1 MYDMAVVGG
10 GPGGYVAAIRAAQ
23 LGMRTILVEREPAL
37 GGICLNWGCIP
48 SKALLRNAEVLRLV
62 QDSQRFGITTAEVRA
77 DYAAAVDRS
86 RAVVDRTTKG
96 VAFLMRKNGIEVRRA
111 HARLRSE
118 QVLQCDDGGDDIRA
132 QQIILA
138 TGARARSIPGVDVDG
153 RRVLTSREM
162 LEVKEI
168 PRRAV
173 IIGGGA
179 IGCEFAYVLRAY
191 GGEVSVVEML
201 PTLLPQ
207 EDEEVSR
214 ELEKAFDRQGIAR
227 RTGAGVAGVE
237 VGESG
242 ARVHLAGGEALDCD
256 LVLVAVGVQPNVE
269 ELGLEDAGVST
280 AKQGITVDARMQTTL
295 PGVYAIGDCI
305 GPPLLAHVAS
315 AEGVVAAEAAAGR
328 DPQPL
333 DPVQMPRCTYCVPQV
348 ASVGYTEKQA
358 RDRGVEV
365 KVGKF
370 PFSASARAH
379 AAGDAT
385 GFVKV
390 VVDGASGRIL
400 GTHMIGAEVT
410 ELLPEMVMAPALDV
424 RADQFERFVHAH
436 PTLSEAVKHATMAAV
451 GLAIDI

>member
-1 MYDMAVVGG
+1 MYDLAVVGG

-23 LGMRTILVEREPAL
+23 LGMQAILVEKEPTL
-37 GGICLNWGCIP
+37 GGVCLNWGCIP
-48 SKALLRNAEVLRLV
+48 SKSLLRNAEVLRLV
-62 QDSQRFGITTAEVRA
+62 HDLERFGISTGEVRA
-77 DYAAAVDRS
+77 DYGVAVDRS

-96 VAFLMRKNGIEVRRA
+96 VAFLMRKNGIQVRRA
-111 HARLRSE
+111 RASLRSE
-118 QVLQCDDGGDDIRA
+118 QVLRCDDGGDDVRA

-138 TGARARSIPGVDVDG
+138 TGARARSIPGVTVDG
-153 RRVLTSREM
+153 RRVITSREM
-162 LEVKEI
+162 LEVREI
-168 PRRAV
+168 PGRAV

-179 IGCEFAYVLRAY
+179 IGCEFAYVLAAY
-191 GGEVSVVEML
+191 GSEVTVVEML

-207 EDEEVSR
+207 EDEEVCR
-214 ELEKAFDRQGIAR
+214 ELERAFDRQRIAR
-227 RTGAGVAGVE
+227 RTGAGVDGVDAGE
-237 VGESG
+237 RG
-242 ARVHLAGGEALDCD
+242 ATVHLQGGEALDCD

-269 ELGLEDAGVST
+269 DMDLEEAGVAT
-280 AKQGITVDARMQTTL
+280 QKQGIMVDAQMRTSV
-295 PGVYAIGDCI
+295 PGVYAIGDCV

-328 DPQPL
+328 EPAPL

-358 RDRGVEV
+358 RDRGVDV

-379 AAGDAT
+379 ASGDAT

-390 VVDGASGRIL
+390 IVDGTSGSIL
-400 GTHMIGAEVT
+400 GTHMIGPEVT
-410 ELLPEMVMAPALDV
+410 ELLPEMVMAPALG
-424 RADQFERFVHAH
+424 ATAEQFERFVHAH
-436 PTLSEAVKHATMAAV
+436 PTLSEAVKHAAMAAV

>member
-10 GPGGYVAAIRAAQ
+10 GPAGYVAAIRAAQ
-23 LGMRTILVEREPAL
+23 LGMKTVLVEKEATL
-37 GGICLNWGCIP
+37 GGVCLNWGCIP
-48 SKALLRNAEVLRLV
+48 SKSLLRNAEVLRLV
-62 QDSQRFGITTAEVRA
+62 GDAQRFGISVGEVRA
-77 DYAAAVDRS
+77 DYGAAVDRS

-111 HARLRSE
+111 RATLRSE
-118 QVLQCDDGGDDIRA
+118 QVLRCDDGGDDVHA

-138 TGARARSIPGVDVDG
+138 TGARARSLPGVAVDG

-162 LEVKEI
+162 LELREI

-179 IGCEFAYVLRAY
+179 IGCEFADVLAAY
-191 GGEVSVVEML
+191 GSAVTVVEML
-201 PTLLPQ
+201 PRLLPQ
-207 EDEEVSR
+207 EDDEVSR
-214 ELEKAFDRQGIAR
+214 ELERAFERRGIQR
-227 RTGAGVAGVE
+227 RTGAGVEGVE
-237 VGESG
+237 VAERGAAVALQGGES
-242 ARVHLAGGEALDCD
+242 LECD

-269 ELGLEDAGVST
+269 DMGLEDAGV
-280 AKQGITVDARMQTTL
+280 AVERQGIRVDARMQTSV
-295 PGVYAIGDCI
+295 PGVYAIGDCT
-305 GPPLLAHVAS
+305 GPPLLAHVGS
-315 AEGVVAAEAAAGR
+315 AEGVVAAEVAAGLKTG
-328 DPQPL
+328 PL
-333 DPVQMPRCTYCVPQV
+333 DYVQMPRCTYCAPQV

-358 RDRGVEV
+358 AERGVDV

-370 PFSASARAH
+370 PFTASARAH
-379 AAGDAT
+379 AAGEAG

-390 VVDGASGRIL
+390 VVDGGSGAIL

-410 ELLPEMVMAPALDV
+410 ELLPEMVMAPALGV
-424 RADQFERFVHAH
+424 TADRFERFVHAH

>member
-1 MYDMAVVGG
+1 
-10 GPGGYVAAIRAAQ
+10 VAAIRAAQ
-23 LGMRTILVEREPAL
+23 LGMKTVVVEKDSTL
-37 GGICLNWGCIP
+37 GGVCLNWGCIP

-62 QDSQRFGITTAEVRA
+62 NDAQRFGINVGQVSA

-86 RAVVDRTTKG
+86 RSVVERTTKG
-96 VAFLMRKNGIEVRRA
+96 VAYLMRKNGIDVRQARA
-111 HARLRSE
+111 ALRSE
-118 QVLQCDDGGDDIRA
+118 QVLRCDDGGDDIRA

-138 TGARARSIPGVDVDG
+138 TGARARSIPGVKVDG
-153 RRVLTSREM
+153 KRVLTSREM
-162 LEVKEI
+162 LELREI

-179 IGCEFAYVLRAY
+179 IGCEFADVLASY
-191 GGEVSVVEML
+191 GGEVTVVEML
-201 PTLLPQ
+201 PRLLPQ

-214 ELEKAFDRQGIAR
+214 ELEKAFERRRIQR
-227 RTGAGVAGVE
+227 RTGVGVE
-237 VGESG
+237 GVEMASGG
-242 ARVHLAGGEALDCD
+242 ARVHLQGGEALESD

-269 ELGLEDAGVST
+269 ELGLEEVGVAT
-280 AKQGITVDARMQTTL
+280 ARQGIVVDGRMQTSV
-295 PGVYAIGDCI
+295 PGVYAVGDCI

-328 DPQPL
+328 EPEPL
-333 DPVQMPRCTYCVPQV
+333 DEVQMPRCTYCTPQV

-358 RDRGVEV
+358 RDRGVDV

-379 AAGDAT
+379 ASGDAT

-390 VVDGASGRIL
+390 VVDGAGGAIL

-410 ELLPEMVMAPALDV
+410 ELLPEMVMAPALGV
-424 RADQFERFVHAH
+424 GADQFERFVHAH

>member
-1 MYDMAVVGG
+1 MYDIAVVGG
-10 GPGGYVAAIRAAQ
+10 GPAGYVAAIRAAQ
-23 LGMRTILVEREPAL
+23 LGMTTVLVEQEATL
-37 GGICLNWGCIP
+37 GGVCLNWGCIP
-48 SKALLRNAEVLRLV
+48 SKSLLRNAEVLRLV
-62 QDSQRFGITTAEVRA
+62 ADAQRFGISVGEVRA
-77 DYAAAVDRS
+77 DYGAAVDRS

-111 HARLRSE
+111 RATLRSE
-118 QVLQCDDGGDDIRA
+118 QVLRCDDGGDDVHA

-138 TGARARSIPGVDVDG
+138 TGARARSIPNVHVDG

-162 LEVKEI
+162 LELREI
-168 PRRAV
+168 PRRAA

-179 IGCEFAYVLRAY
+179 IGCEFADVLASY
-191 GGEVSVVEML
+191 GSAVTVVEML
-201 PTLLPQ
+201 PRLLPQ

-214 ELEKAFDRQGIAR
+214 ELERAFERRGIQR
-227 RTGAGVAGVE
+227 RTGVGVEGVE
-237 VGESG
+237 VAEHGALVSLQGGES
-242 ARVHLAGGEALDCD
+242 LECD

-269 ELGLEDAGVST
+269 DLGLEDAGV
-280 AKQGITVDARMQTTL
+280 AVERQGIRVDARMQTSV

-305 GPPLLAHVAS
+305 GPPLLAHVGS

-328 DPQPL
+328 DTEPL
-333 DPVQMPRCTYCVPQV
+333 DYVQMPRCTYCAPQV

-358 RDRGVEV
+358 AERGVEV

-370 PFSASARAH
+370 PFTASARAH
-379 AAGDAT
+379 ASGEAG

-390 VVDGASGRIL
+390 VVDGGSGAIL

-410 ELLPEMVMAPALDV
+410 ELLPEMVMAPALGV
-424 RADQFERFVHAH
+424 TADQFERFVHAH

>member
-1 MYDMAVVGG
+1 MYDLAVVGG

-23 LGMRTILVEREPAL
+23 LGMRTVLVEMEPTL

-48 SKALLRNAEVLRLV
+48 SKSLLRNAEVLRLV
-62 QDSQRFGITTAEVRA
+62 GESQRFGISVGEVRA
-77 DYAAAVDRS
+77 DYGAAVDRS

-96 VAFLMRKNGIEVRRA
+96 VAFLMRKNVIEVRRA
-111 HARLRSE
+111 RARLRSD
-118 QVLQCDDGGDDIRA
+118 QVLQCDDGGEDVNA

-138 TGARARSIPGVDVDG
+138 TGARARSIPGVELDG
-153 RRVLTSREM
+153 RRVITSREM
-162 LEVKEI
+162 LEVRDI
-168 PRRAV
+168 PPRAV

-179 IGCEFAYVLRAY
+179 IGCEFAYVLAAY
-191 GGEVSVVEML
+191 GGAVTVVEML
-201 PTLLPQ
+201 PRLLPQ

-214 ELEKAFDRQGIAR
+214 ELEKAFDRQGIQR
-227 RTGAGVAGVE
+227 RTSTGVEGVETGERGVA
-237 VGESG
+237 
-242 ARVHLAGGEALDCD
+242 VHLQGGEKLECD

-269 ELGLEDAGVST
+269 DLGLDEVGVAVT
-280 AKQGITVDARMQTTL
+280 RQGIKVDERMRTSV

-328 DPQPL
+328 DPEPL
-333 DPVQMPRCTYCVPQV
+333 DDVQMPRCTYCVPQV
-348 ASVGYTEKQA
+348 ASVGYTEQQA
-358 RDRGVEV
+358 RERGVEV

-390 VVDGASGRIL
+390 VVDGGSGRIL

>member
-1 MYDMAVVGG
+1 MYDLAVVGG

-23 LGMRTILVEREPAL
+23 LGMKTILVEKEPAL

-62 QDSQRFGITTAEVRA
+62 HDAQRFGIATGEVRA

-86 RAVVDRTTKG
+86 RQVVDRTTKG
-96 VAFLMRKNGIEVRRA
+96 VAFLMRKNGIDVRRA
-111 HARLRSE
+111 RATLRSE
-118 QVLQCDDGGDDIRA
+118 QVLQCDDGGDDVRA

-138 TGARARSIPGVDVDG
+138 TGARARGIPGVRFDG
-153 RRVLTSREM
+153 RRVITSREM
-162 LEVKEI
+162 LEVREV

-179 IGCEFAYVLRAY
+179 IGCEFADVLAAY
-191 GGEVSVVEML
+191 GCQVTVVEML
-201 PTLLPQ
+201 PHLLPQ

-214 ELEKAFDRQGIAR
+214 ELETAFERQGIGA
-227 RTGAGVAGVE
+227 RTGTGVAGVE
-237 VGESG
+237 AGERG
-242 ARVHLAGGEALDCD
+242 ARVHLDGGDGLECD

-269 ELGLEDAGVST
+269 DLGLEDAGV
-280 AKQGITVDARMQTTL
+280 AVQKQGIAVDEQMRTSV
-295 PGVYAIGDCI
+295 PGVFAIGDCI

-328 DPQPL
+328 ETEPL
-333 DPVQMPRCTYCVPQV
+333 DRVQMPRCTYCVPQV
-348 ASVGYTEKQA
+348 ASTGYTERQA
-358 RDRGVEV
+358 RERGVEV

-370 PFSASARAH
+370 PFSASARAQ
-379 AAGDAT
+379 ASGDAT

-390 VVDGASGRIL
+390 VVDGGSGALL
-400 GTHMIGAEVT
+400 GTHMIGPEVT
-410 ELLPEMVMAPALDV
+410 ELLPEMVMAPALGV
-424 RADQFERFVHAH
+424 TAEQFERFVHAH

>member
-1 MYDMAVVGG
+1 MYDLAVVGG

-23 LGMRTILVEREPAL
+23 FGMRTVLVEKEPTL

-48 SKALLRNAEVLRLV
+48 SKSLLRNAEVLRLV
-62 QDSQRFGITTAEVRA
+62 GESQRFGISVGEVRA
-77 DYAAAVDRS
+77 DYGAAVDRS

-111 HARLRSE
+111 RARLRSD
-118 QVLQCDDGGDDIRA
+118 QVLQCDDGGEDVNA

-138 TGARARSIPGVDVDG
+138 TGARARSIPGVELDG
-153 RRVLTSREM
+153 RRVITSREM
-162 LEVKEI
+162 LEVRDI
-168 PRRAV
+168 PPRAV

-179 IGCEFAYVLRAY
+179 IGCEFAYVLAAY
-191 GGEVSVVEML
+191 GSAVTVVEML
-201 PTLLPQ
+201 PRLLPQ

-214 ELEKAFDRQGIAR
+214 ELEKAFDRQGIQR
-227 RTGAGVAGVE
+227 RTGTGVEGVETGERGVA
-237 VGESG
+237 
-242 ARVHLAGGEALDCD
+242 VHLQGGEKLECD

-269 ELGLEDAGVST
+269 DLGLDEVGVAVT
-280 AKQGITVDARMQTTL
+280 RQGIKVDERMRTSV

-328 DPQPL
+328 EPEPL
-333 DPVQMPRCTYCVPQV
+333 DDVQMPRCTYCVPQV
-348 ASVGYTEKQA
+348 ASVGYTEQQA
-358 RDRGVEV
+358 RERGVEV

-390 VVDGASGRIL
+390 VVDGGSGRIL

>member
-23 LGMRTILVEREPAL
+23 LGMKTVLVEREPTL

-48 SKALLRNAEVLRLV
+48 SKSLLRNAEVLRLINE
-62 QDSQRFGITTAEVRA
+62 SQRFGITVADITA
-77 DYAAAVDRS
+77 DYAKAVDRS
-86 RAVVDRTTKG
+86 RTVVDRTTKG
-96 VAFLMRKNGIEVRRA
+96 VAYLMRKNGIDVRRA
-111 HARLRSE
+111 TATLRSE
-118 QVLQCDDGGDDIRA
+118 QVLRLDDGSDDIRA

-138 TGARARSIPGVDVDG
+138 TGARARSIPGVTVDKK
-153 RRVLTSREM
+153 RVLTSREM
-162 LEVKEI
+162 LEVREI

-179 IGCEFAYVLRAY
+179 IGCEFAYVLAAY
-191 GGEVSVVEML
+191 GSAVTVVEML
-201 PTLLPQ
+201 PRLLPQ

-214 ELEKAFDRQGIAR
+214 ELEKALERQGIQR
-227 RTGAGVAGVE
+227 RTGTGVE
-237 VGESG
+237 GVESG
-242 ARVHLAGGEALDCD
+242 GSGATVCLQEGEALECD

-269 ELGLEDAGVST
+269 DIGLENAGVAVT
-280 AKQGITVDARMQTTL
+280 PRGIVVDERMQTSL

-315 AEGVVAAEAAAGR
+315 AEGVVAVEAAAGR
-328 DPQPL
+328 DPMPL
-333 DPVQMPRCTYCVPQV
+333 DDVQMPRCTYCVPQV
-348 ASVGYTEKQA
+348 ASVGFTEQQA
-358 RDRGVEV
+358 RDNGVEV

-370 PFSASARAH
+370 PFSASARAQ

-390 VVDGASGRIL
+390 VVDGSSGAIL

-410 ELLPEMVMAPALDV
+410 ELLPEMVMAPELGV
-424 RADQFERFVHAH
+424 TADQFERFVHAH

>member
-1 MYDMAVVGG
+1 MYDLAVVGG

-23 LGMRTILVEREPAL
+23 LGMRTVLVEMEPTL

-48 SKALLRNAEVLRLV
+48 SKSLLRNAEVLRLV
-62 QDSQRFGITTAEVRA
+62 GESQRFGISVGEVRA
-77 DYAAAVDRS
+77 DYGAAVDRS

-111 HARLRSE
+111 RARLRSD
-118 QVLQCDDGGDDIRA
+118 QVLQCDDGGEDVNA

-138 TGARARSIPGVDVDG
+138 TGARARSIPGVELDG
-153 RRVLTSREM
+153 RRVITSREM
-162 LEVKEI
+162 LEVRDI
-168 PRRAV
+168 PPRAV

-179 IGCEFAYVLRAY
+179 IGCEFAYVLAAY
-191 GGEVSVVEML
+191 GGAVTVVEML
-201 PTLLPQ
+201 PRLLPQ

-214 ELEKAFDRQGIAR
+214 ELEKAFDRQGIQR
-227 RTGAGVAGVE
+227 RTGTGVEGVETGERGVA
-237 VGESG
+237 
-242 ARVHLAGGEALDCD
+242 VHLQGGEKLECD

-269 ELGLEDAGVST
+269 DLGLDEVGVAVT
-280 AKQGITVDARMQTTL
+280 RQGIKVDERMRTSV

-328 DPQPL
+328 EPEPL
-333 DPVQMPRCTYCVPQV
+333 DDVQMPRCTYCVPQV
-348 ASVGYTEKQA
+348 ASVGYTEQQA
-358 RDRGVEV
+358 RERGVEV

-390 VVDGASGRIL
+390 VVDGGSGRIL

>member
-23 LGMRTILVEREPAL
+23 LGLKTVVVEKEPTL

-62 QDSQRFGITTAEVRA
+62 KDAQRFGISTGEVSA

-96 VAFLMRKNGIEVRRA
+96 VAFLMRKNGIDVRRA
-111 HARLRSE
+111 RATLRSE
-118 QVLQCDDGGDDIRA
+118 QVVRCDDGGDDVRA
-132 QQIILA
+132 QQIVIA
-138 TGARARSIPGVDVDG
+138 TGARPRSIPNVHID
-153 RRVLTSREM
+153 RKRVITSREM
-162 LEVKEI
+162 LETREV

-179 IGCEFAYVLRAY
+179 IGCEFAYVLASY
-191 GGEVSVVEML
+191 GSKVTVVEML
-201 PTLLPQ
+201 PRLLPQ
-207 EDEEVSR
+207 EDEEVGK
-214 ELEKAFDRQGIAR
+214 ELERAFERQGIER
-227 RTGAGVAGVE
+227 RTGVGVDGVE
-237 VGESG
+237 SGGSG
-242 ARVHLAGGEALDCD
+242 AVVHLQGGEALECD
-256 LVLVAVGVQPNVE
+256 LVLVAVGVVANVE
-269 ELGLEDAGVST
+269 DLGLEDVGVAT
-280 AKQGITVDARMQTTL
+280 ARQGITVDGAMRTSV
-295 PGVYAIGDCI
+295 PGVYAIGDCV

-315 AEGVVAAEAAAGR
+315 AEGVIAAEAAAGR
-328 DPQPL
+328 ETEPL
-333 DPVQMPRCTYCVPQV
+333 DHVQMPRCTYCVPQV

-358 RDRGVEV
+358 RDRGGDV

-390 VVDGASGRIL
+390 VVDGGSGTIL
-400 GTHMIGAEVT
+400 GTHMIGPEVT
-410 ELLPEMVMAPALDV
+410 ELLPEMVMAPALGV
-424 RADQFERFVHAH
+424 TAEQFERFVHAH

>member
-1 MYDMAVVGG
+1 MHDLAVVGG

-23 LGMRTILVEREPAL
+23 LGMSTILVEKEPTL
-37 GGICLNWGCIP
+37 GGVCLNWGCIP

-62 QDSQRFGITTAEVRA
+62 NDLQRFGIAVSEVRA
-77 DYAAAVDRS
+77 DYGAAVDRS

-111 HARLRSE
+111 RATLSSE
-118 QVLQCDDGGDDIRA
+118 QSLRCDDGGDDVRA

-138 TGARARSIPGVDVDG
+138 TGARARSIPGVQLDG
-153 RRVLTSREM
+153 RRVITSREM
-162 LEVKEI
+162 LEVREI

-179 IGCEFAYVLRAY
+179 IGCEFAYVLSAY
-191 GGEVSVVEML
+191 GTQVTVVEML
-201 PTLLPQ
+201 PHLLPQ
-207 EDEEVSR
+207 EDEDVSR
-214 ELEKAFDRQGIAR
+214 ELEKAFERQRVER
-227 RTGAGVAGVE
+227 RTGVGVE
-237 VGESG
+237 GVETGDSG
-242 ARVHLAGGEALDCD
+242 ATVHLQGGEALDCE

-269 ELGLEDAGVST
+269 DLGLEEVGVAT
-280 AKQGITVDARMQTTL
+280 AKQGVVVDGRMRTSV
-295 PGVYAIGDCI
+295 PGIYAIGDCV

-315 AEGVVAAEAAAGR
+315 AEGVVAVEAAAGR
-328 DPQPL
+328 EPEPL
-333 DPVQMPRCTYCVPQV
+333 DHVQMPRCTYCVPQV

-358 RDRGVEV
+358 RERGVDV

-390 VVDGASGRIL
+390 VVDGGDGSIL
-400 GTHMIGAEVT
+400 GTHMIGPEVT
-410 ELLPEMVMAPALDV
+410 ELLPEMVMGPALGV
-424 RADQFERFVHAH
+424 TAEQFERFVHAH
-436 PTLSEAVKHATMAAV
+436 PTLSEAVKHAAMAAV